1 MPAEIKKRRHR
12 KKRWRRF
19 NEGEVH
25 VGAYIVPNLF
35 TTGNLFSGF
44 FGIINSINGHFELAA
59 VAILISCIFDIL
71 DGKVARLTRA
81 TSRFGVEYDS
91 LADLVAFGVGP
102 GILMYLWAL
111 KPFGRLGWL
120 AAFLFVACGALRLAR
135 FNVQVETVSKK
146 YFVGLPIPGAASM
159 VATTVLFLHDW
170 KLSSTATSSIPLLV
184 VTFLLGFFMISTI
197 PYYSFKDIEGFKA
210 KPLPVLFGI
219 LVLVTIIAMH
229 PGMVL
234 FALLLVYVLAGPVTY
249 LILRLRGASE
259 SQEASGAAAA
269 LPEQQSALKETEKQ
283 PAQKETPTPQD
294 DETTTLKRD

>member
-1 MPAEIKKRRHR
+1 MPPELKKRRSR
-12 KKRWRRF
+12 RKRWRRF
-19 NEGEVH
+19 KEGEVH

-44 FGIINSINGHFELAA
+44 FGIINAINGRFETAA

-111 KPFGRLGWL
+111 KPFGRMGWL
-120 AAFLFVACGALRLAR
+120 AAFIFMACGALRLAR
-135 FNVQVETVSKK
+135 FNVQVDTVSKK

-159 VATTVLFLHDW
+159 VATTVLFLHGW
-170 KLSSTATSSIPLLV
+170 KISASIAACVPLLV
-184 VTFLLGFFMISTI
+184 ITYILGFLMVSTV
-197 PYYSFKDIEGFKA
+197 PYYSFKDVEGLKA

-219 LVLVTIIAMH
+219 LMLVTIVATK
-229 PGMVL
+229 PDMVL
-234 FALLLVYVLAGPVTY
+234 FLLVLIYVLAGPITY
-249 LILRLRGASE
+249 IYFHIKGNMETQGSPV
-259 SQEASGAAAA
+259 QNT
-269 LPEQQSALKETEKQ
+269 LPEEQPATKEEPQAQSAKEETA
-283 PAQKETPTPQD
+283 PAHR
-294 DETTTLKRD
+294 DETSSS